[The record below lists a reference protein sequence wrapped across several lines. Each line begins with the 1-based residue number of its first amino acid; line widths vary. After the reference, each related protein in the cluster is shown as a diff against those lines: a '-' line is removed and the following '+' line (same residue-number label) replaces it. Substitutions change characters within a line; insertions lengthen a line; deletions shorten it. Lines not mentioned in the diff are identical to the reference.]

1 MTVRQTWTLRSLRFG
16 RTGGDYAPAPT
27 EGDVGLPDLTSLPNL
42 SDFGIASA
50 ANGRNPSRL
59 VLCGIDYG
67 RSIACCCLLLCVAGI
82 TIAIVVAVN
91 AANDT
96 TAEVAELTEAIVT
109 ELGSGN
115 GLFPKIR

>member
-1 MTVRQTWTLRSLRFG
+1 MNVRQTWTLRSLRFG

-27 EGDVGLPDLTSLPNL
+27 EGDVGLPDLTALPNL

-59 VLCGIDYG
+59 VLYG
-67 RSIACCCLLLCVAGI
+67 IACCCLCLCIAGI
-82 TIAIVVAVN
+82 TIAIVLAVN

-96 TAEVAELTEAIVT
+96 TAEVADLTEAIVT

-115 GLFPKIR
+115 SLLPKIW

>member
-27 EGDVGLPDLTSLPNL
+27 DGDVGLPDLTALPNL
-42 SDFGIASA
+42 SDFGLANG
-50 ANGRNPSRL
+50 ANGRSGSRL
-59 VLCGIDYG
+59 VVYGIG
-67 RSIACCCLLLCVAGI
+67 CCCLLFCIAAI
-82 TIAIVVAVN
+82 TTAIIVAVN

-96 TAEVAELTEAIVT
+96 TAEVTEAIVT

-115 GLFPKIR
+115 SLLSKIW

>member
-1 MTVRQTWTLRSLRFG
+1 MNVRQTWTLRSLRFG

-27 EGDVGLPDLTSLPNL
+27 EGDVGLPDLTALPNL

-59 VLCGIDYG
+59 VLYG
-67 RSIACCCLLLCVAGI
+67 IACCCLCLCIAGI
-82 TIAIVVAVN
+82 TTAIVLAVN

-96 TAEVAELTEAIVT
+96 TAEVADLTEAIVT

-115 GLFPKIR
+115 SLLPKIW

>member
-16 RTGGDYAPAPT
+16 RNGGDYAPAPT
-27 EGDVGLPDLTSLPNL
+27 EGDISLPDLTALPNL
-42 SDFGIASA
+42 SDIGIASA

-59 VLCGIDYG
+59 VLLG
-67 RSIACCCLLLCVAGI
+67 IACCCLCICIAAII
-82 TIAIVVAVN
+82 TPIVLAVN

-96 TAEVAELTEAIVT
+96 TDEVVQLTEAIVT

-115 GLFPKIR
+115 SLLPKIR

>member
-27 EGDVGLPDLTSLPNL
+27 EGDIGLPDLTALPNL
-42 SDFGIASA
+42 SDFGLASSG
-50 ANGRNPSRL
+50 NGRSGSRL
-59 VLCGIDYG
+59 LKLG
-67 RSIACCCLLLCVAGI
+67 IACCCLCICIAGI
-82 TIAIVVAVN
+82 TTAIVVSVN
-91 AANDT
+91 AASDT

-115 GLFPKIR
+115 SLLSKIW